1 MSIKTF
7 KIWKNREYLFKV
19 KLKKKERKTIICVL
33 WGSLLVFD
41 VLLDTKSEQKLIGNW
56 FWAPIIFKKSGINNE
71 QAFQ

>member
-41 VLLDTKSEQKLIGNW
+41 VLLDTKSEQKLIGNR
-56 FWAPIIFKKSGINNE
+56 F
-71 QAFQ
+71 